1 MRPKYEYGDEV
12 RVIRNVRNDGTFP
25 GTKTGE
31 LLVRRGS
38 TGFVRDVGTFLQD
51 QIIYTVHF
59 IDTDMIVGCRE
70 GEVQPASDPWV
81 HNLFEFREK
90 VTPKIQLAVS
100 GEIIAQPGDHG
111 EILRVLRNEPGGVA
125 YHVRFPGRT
134 LQVPETSLEFVSAAS
149 PDDLL
154 SVEDDPEDLA
164 DVLALAAQQA
174 EKEAEEKGAS

>member
-1 MRPKYEYGDEV
+1 MRPQYEYGDEV

-25 GTKTGE
+25 GTETGE

-38 TGFVRDVGTFLQD
+38 VGFVRDVGTFLQD

-59 IDTDMIVGCRE
+59 IDKGKDKDMIVGCRE
-70 GEVQPASDPWV
+70 PELQPASDPWV
-81 HNLFEFREK
+81 PNLFEFREK
-90 VTPKIQLAVS
+90 VTPKVQLAVA
-100 GEIIAQPGDHG
+100 GEVIARPGDEG
-111 EILRVLRNEPGGVA
+111 DIFKVLRNEPGGVA

-134 LQVPETSLEFVSAAS
+134 LQVPETSLEFVREAS

-164 DVLALAAQQA
+164 DVLAAAAQQA
-174 EKEAEEKGAS
+174 EKAAE